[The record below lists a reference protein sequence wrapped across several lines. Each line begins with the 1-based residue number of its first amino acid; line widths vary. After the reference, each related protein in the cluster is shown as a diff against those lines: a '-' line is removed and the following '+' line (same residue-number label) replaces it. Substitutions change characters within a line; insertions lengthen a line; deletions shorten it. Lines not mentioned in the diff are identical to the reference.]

1 MPLEEKFRTNLA
13 NRRDKII
20 SAGGTDKIEERHEK
34 GLMTA
39 RERLVALFQ
48 NDTFQ
53 EYGAHI
59 RHGTTAFGM
68 ADVEV
73 PSDGVVVGT
82 GYLAGRQVAAFS
94 QDFMVMG
101 GTLGKMHARKIVWAQ
116 DYALKNGT
124 PLIGFKDSAV
134 HASRKASTR
143 CPDTARCSIAMS
155 CCRASCRRSR
165 SSPARAPAAPPI
177 RQR

>member
-48 NDTFQ
+48 DDTFQ

-59 RHGTTAFGM
+59 RPGATAFGM
-68 ADVEV
+68 ADLEV

-82 GYLAGRQVAAFS
+82 G
-94 QDFMVMG
+94 
-101 GTLGKMHARKIVWAQ
+101 
-116 DYALKNGT
+116 
-124 PLIGFKDSAV
+124 
-134 HASRKASTR
+134 
-143 CPDTARCSIAMS
+143 
-155 CCRASCRRSR
+155 
-165 SSPARAPAAPPI
+165 
-177 RQR
+177 